1 MYNFIKKTCPI
12 EFLREFFHSGC
23 AYEAQKEC
31 VAKGIDVEVSEEL
44 ALWMKENARWVTET
58 WAAREQALLRP
69 STIAST
75 IATKRKVVR
84 LVVLA
89 NGALAEEVSWE

>member
-1 MYNFIKKTCPI
+1 MYNFIKTCQI

-31 VAKGIDVEVSEEL
+31 AAKGMVVEVSEEL
-44 ALWMKENARWVTET
+44 ASWMKENARWVIET
-58 WAAREQALLRP
+58 WACREQQALLRP
-69 STIAST
+69 STIAT
-75 IATKRKVVR
+75 NKRKVVR

>member
-31 VAKGIDVEVSEEL
+31 AAKGMVVAVSEEL
-44 ALWMKENARWVTET
+44 ASWMKENARWVTET

-69 STIAST
+69 T
-75 IATKRKVVR
+75 IATNKRRVVR